1 MEPEGNCCSKVGLT
15 SPGPLYLMRGM
26 GEMHKLLYIV
36 NVIGSVVVVVSVV
49 ILFQDK
55 MTGLFLM

>member
-1 MEPEGNCCSKVGLT
+1 M
-15 SPGPLYLMRGM
+15 YLMRGM

>member
-1 MEPEGNCCSKVGLT
+1 
-15 SPGPLYLMRGM
+15 
-26 GEMHKLLYIV
+26 MHKLLYIV
-36 NVIGSVVVVVSVV
+36 NVIGGVVVVSVV